1 MDDLKIDRGKLS
13 DEDIEDA
20 EQKTHDL
27 LLKFFGVIHEVIQDD
42 NPDLSDSDKYTIVR
56 NIHESIGVAMTMIA
70 NDLEIKATGKMVNWL
85 WWNQYTIY
93 TLD

>member
-1 MDDLKIDRGKLS
+1 VDDLKIDRGKLS

-42 NPDLSDSDKYTIVR
+42 NPDLSDLDKYTIVR

-70 NDLEIKATGKMVNWL
+70 NDLEIKATGKMVN
-85 WWNQYTIY
+85 
-93 TLD
+93 

>member
-70 NDLEIKATGKMVNWL
+70 NDLEIKATGKMGN
-85 WWNQYTIY
+85 
-93 TLD
+93 

>member
-1 MDDLKIDRGKLS
+1 VDDLKIDRGKLS

-42 NPDLSDSDKYTIVR
+42 NPDLSDSDKYTIVC

-70 NDLEIKATGKMVNWL
+70 NDLEIKATGKMVN
-85 WWNQYTIY
+85 
-93 TLD
+93 

>member
-1 MDDLKIDRGKLS
+1 MEDLKIDRGKLS

-42 NPDLSDSDKYTIVR
+42 NPDLSDSDKYTIVC
-56 NIHESIGVAMTMIA
+56 NIHESIGVAMTAVA
-70 NDLEIKATGKMVNWL
+70 NDLEIKATGKMVN
-85 WWNQYTIY
+85 
-93 TLD
+93 

>member
-56 NIHESIGVAMTMIA
+56 DIHESIGVAMTMIA
-70 NDLEIKATGKMVNWL
+70 NDLEIKATGKMVN
-85 WWNQYTIY
+85 
-93 TLD
+93 

>member
-1 MDDLKIDRGKLS
+1 MEDLKIDRGKLS

-70 NDLEIKATGKMVNWL
+70 NDLEIKATGKMVN
-85 WWNQYTIY
+85 
-93 TLD
+93 

>member
-1 MDDLKIDRGKLS
+1 VDDLKIDRGKLS

-56 NIHESIGVAMTMIA
+56 DIHESIGVAMTMIA
-70 NDLEIKATGKMVNWL
+70 NDLEIKATGKMVN
-85 WWNQYTIY
+85 
-93 TLD
+93 

>member
-42 NPDLSDSDKYTIVR
+42 YPDLSDSDKYTIVR
-56 NIHESIGVAMTMIA
+56 NIHESLGVAMTMIA
-70 NDLEIKATGKMVNWL
+70 NDLEIKATGKMVN
-85 WWNQYTIY
+85 
-93 TLD
+93 

>member
-1 MDDLKIDRGKLS
+1 VEDLKIDRGKLS

-70 NDLEIKATGKMVNWL
+70 NDLEIKATGKMVN
-85 WWNQYTIY
+85 
-93 TLD
+93 

>member
-1 MDDLKIDRGKLS
+1 VEDLKIDRGKLS

-42 NPDLSDSDKYTIVR
+42 NPDLSDLDKYTIVR

-70 NDLEIKATGKMVNWL
+70 NDLEIKATGKMVN
-85 WWNQYTIY
+85 
-93 TLD
+93 

>member
-1 MDDLKIDRGKLS
+1 VDDLKIDRGKLS

-70 NDLEIKATGKMVNWL
+70 NDLEIKATGKMVN
-85 WWNQYTIY
+85 
-93 TLD
+93 

>member
-1 MDDLKIDRGKLS
+1 MEDLKIDRGKLS

-27 LLKFFGVIHEVIQDD
+27 LLKVFGVIHEVIQDD

-56 NIHESIGVAMTMIA
+56 DIHESIGVAMTMIA
-70 NDLEIKATGKMVNWL
+70 NDLEIKATGKMVN
-85 WWNQYTIY
+85 
-93 TLD
+93 

>member
-70 NDLEIKATGKMVNWL
+70 NDL
-85 WWNQYTIY
+85 
-93 TLD
+93 

>member
-70 NDLEIKATGKMVNWL
+70 NDLEIKATGKMVN
-85 WWNQYTIY
+85 
-93 TLD
+93 

>member
-1 MDDLKIDRGKLS
+1 MEDLKIDRGKLS

-56 NIHESIGVAMTMIA
+56 DIHESIGVAMTMIA
-70 NDLEIKATGKMVNWL
+70 NDLEIKATGKMVN
-85 WWNQYTIY
+85 
-93 TLD
+93 